1 MRRRYNIRLELHSG
15 MPTIIEITKKKVEE
29 READKCQRE
38 GCRRAISRESV
49 NNGGDR
55 ISVFLEVFGNIRTE
69 R

>member
-1 MRRRYNIRLELHSG
+1 

-55 ISVFLEVFGNIRTE
+55 ISVFLEVFGKDRTE